1 MDSTAAIFERLQ
13 TIWPRLDEYQ
23 GQAAVFSDRAPDDYL
38 VNQMAPCAVIA
49 AATSDTDASTFTEV
63 IREIV
68 QDVRLYARDTGS
80 TGDLD
85 CLARDIRDLFHLRPD
100 DIIVDG
106 GICSIATATGPVSS
120 PTTDPSLIGRR
131 ITLRLQ
137 LERN

>member
-23 GQAAVFSDRAPDDYL
+23 GQAAVFSDRAPDDFQFGDL
-38 VNQMAPCAVIA
+38 PVVVIA

-63 IREIV
+63 IREIA

-85 CLARDIRDLFHLRPD
+85 QLARDVRDLFHLQPTTLT
-100 DIIVDG
+100 VDG
-106 GICSIATATGPVSS
+106 GKCTIATATGPVSS
-120 PTTDPSLIGRR
+120 PTTDPSLVGRR

-137 LERN
+137 LQKD